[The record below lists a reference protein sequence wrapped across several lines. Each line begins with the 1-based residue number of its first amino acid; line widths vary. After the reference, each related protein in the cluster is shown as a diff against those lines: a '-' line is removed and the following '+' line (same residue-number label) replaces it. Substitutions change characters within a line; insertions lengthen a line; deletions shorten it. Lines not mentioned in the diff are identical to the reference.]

1 MLSRVSKNVSA
12 ATARMSQITQQLS
25 SQAPLKQQQS
35 RMASTASTTFK
46 LNTGASIPAIG
57 FGTWQDKDAQ
67 ENAVT
72 TALRSGY
79 RHIDTARVYGTEPAV
94 GNAIKQSGVPREQV
108 FITTKLWNNSHHP
121 DDVEAA
127 LDASLKD
134 LGVDYIDLYLMHWPS
149 PFARSSELMPKT
161 DDGKGIKPGDTDY
174 IDTYRAMEKCFK
186 SGKAKAIG
194 ISNFSKAEL
203 ERLLQNTSV
212 VPAAHQIE
220 CHPWLQQRD
229 FFEWQKS
236 KGIHVTQYSPFGNQN
251 EIYSGG
257 QNMGKLIE
265 DPTLTEIGKKYG
277 KTGAQVALAW
287 GIAHGRTVI
296 PKSKTES
303 RIKQNLEGDF
313 KLEAEDVEKID
324 GIDKRSGRIAPIRV
338 VTALTL
344 PQLRFNDPS
353 ERFGWNFYA
362 DLDGKK
368 A

>member
-1 MLSRVSKNVSA
+1 M
-12 ATARMSQITQQLS
+12 
-25 SQAPLKQQQS
+25 
-35 RMASTASTTFK
+35 
-46 LNTGASIPAIG
+46 
-57 FGTWQDKDAQ
+57 
-67 ENAVT
+67 
-72 TALRSGY
+72 
-79 RHIDTARVYGTEPAV
+79 
-94 GNAIKQSGVPREQV
+94 PREQV

-324 GIDKRSGRIAPIRV
+324 GIDKKVRPNRSNSSCNCSDTSTAEVQRPFREIWMELLCRSGRQESIRQFDV
-338 VTALTL
+338 MYETL
-344 PQLRFNDPS
+344 PLSFLVPPLAKAHWSDPALRTP
-353 ERFGWNFYA
+353 
-362 DLDGKK
+362 
-368 A
+368 